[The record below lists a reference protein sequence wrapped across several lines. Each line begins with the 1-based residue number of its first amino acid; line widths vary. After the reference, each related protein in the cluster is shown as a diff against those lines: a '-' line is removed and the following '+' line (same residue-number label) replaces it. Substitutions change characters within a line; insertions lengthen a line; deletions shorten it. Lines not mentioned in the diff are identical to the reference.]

1 MKTRCMLA
9 GLSLLASLC
18 AAPAMAVD
26 EHGHDHGAPSAPSGP
41 ALPRFT
47 AVSEAFELVGVVSG
61 KQLAVYLDR
70 FEDNS
75 PVKDASVELE
85 VGGAKVALKRRA
97 DGEFEGT
104 LAEELKPGVIA
115 VTATVVAGNDT
126 DILGGDLV
134 MPQPAA
140 VLGKN
145 ARGWWPYASGAT
157 GFLLVLAWLAWRKR
171 RAPSTQRVGG
181 QA

>member
-1 MKTRCMLA
+1 MNTRYMLA

-18 AAPAMAVD
+18 GAPAIAAD
-26 EHGHDHGAPSAPSGP
+26 EHGHDHGAPSAPGGP
-41 ALPRFT
+41 ALPRFS
-47 AVSEAFELVGVVSG
+47 AVSEAFEMVGVVSG

-70 FEDNS
+70 FEDNA
-75 PVKDASVELE
+75 PVKDASVDLE
-85 VGGAKVALKRRA
+85 VGGAKVALKQKA
-97 DGEFEGT
+97 DGEYEGT
-104 LAEELKPGVIA
+104 LAEELKPGVVA

-140 VLGKN
+140 APGTN
-145 ARGWWPYASGAT
+145 ARGWRSYASWAAG
-157 GFLLVLAWLAWRKR
+157 LLVLLAAMAWLRR
-171 RAPSTQRVGG
+171 RAASAQRVGG